1 MNNEDIIEKK
11 FNFKILLIYIL
22 MGEFLE
28 FNGSVTHVGQEAQ

>member
-28 FNGSVTHVGQEAQ
+28 FNGPATHVGKEAQ